1 MILPTHMGKHQFSQ
15 ITHPLQIAHLK
26 NFSKIIL
33 EWKAKS
39 KGRQFDRIF
48 GIWLS
53 GVEIFRSCTAEP
65 RPNGV
70 IWTVKKD
77 ITRYSS
83 LLLTNQTLAV
93 YIGNIVNSKYT
104 GVYHVEIFVHFYPTE
119 RVRNPFKGF
128 DSVADLIAP
137 VSRNLP
143 LNDGLLV

>member
-1 MILPTHMGKHQFSQ
+1 MIEFLGFG
-15 ITHPLQIAHLK
+15 LVGLK
-26 NFSKIIL
+26 F
-33 EWKAKS
+33 
-39 KGRQFDRIF
+39 
-48 GIWLS
+48 S
-53 GVEIFRSCTAEP
+53 GVALQSQGQ
-65 RPNGV
+65 NGV

-119 RVRNPFKGF
+119 KVRNPFKGF